1 MKTFEKNTAILDG
14 RQTDVDLYHESAVA
28 MVRSLPAFRTGG
40 LATIRALQ
48 EASRRFGELHAH
60 APSVPH
66 YADWLAEIDEEL
78 SIRLREVGQ
87 IEDAEEFL
95 TGAKLRRTN
104 PLLAEW
110 PSGESLCRTYERGE
124 DCYRRGLLMDR
135 GSEEAM
141 ELFFESLGCF
151 QKLVGFAP
159 GVDQYVAWL
168 AACEATIASC
178 FSANGQRVQAI
189 EWRDRA
195 IQAREQLV
203 RNGWQR
209 PLLMKCKLA
218 NTLLLQ
224 CEDLEAI
231 GESRARLVSVYT
243 RCCALYHEVLSQGC
257 GLEYLD
263 RYVQAAAKLSLLNRR
278 WPWRGDRPNELATAL
293 ELAASH
299 KASLAAEFRAVE
311 VLNCKAAKR
320 KTLQGLQALRIGQ
333 LFCVWLILIVLGILD
348 ARLFILGCCPAAIY
362 LGTAVQLRDKRHARV
377 AFALEAMLL
386 PIGIVV
392 GQLHD
397 CLGAAV
403 LLPPVAFALA
413 TVLYHL
419 QSRWMFAYKFV
430 AIFARVS
437 RQTDDVA
444 EEWAY
449 WISQNAPTSVRALLL
464 VANEKQSRPRLRLPF
479 VWFAGCFAVSCELA
493 LLGIALVDAVAG
505 YVIVTPPS
513 VKSRRRH
520 CQNACTTWAV
530 LLRRPLHLARGD
542 DVPLGALCA

>member
-28 MVRSLPAFRTGG
+28 IVRSLPAFRTGG

-95 TGAKLRRTN
+95 TGATLRRTN

-110 PSGESLCRTYERGE
+110 PSGQSLCRTYERGE

-151 QKLVGFAP
+151 RKLVEFAP
-159 GVDQYVAWL
+159 GVDEYVAWL

-178 FSANGQRVQAI
+178 FSANEQWVQAI

-203 RNGWQR
+203 RNGWRR

-224 CEDLEAI
+224 CEDLEAL
-231 GESRARLVSVYT
+231 GESRGRLVSAYT
-243 RCCALYHEVLSQGC
+243 RCCALYREVLSQGY

-263 RYVQAAAKLSLLNRR
+263 RYVEAARKLSLLNRR
-278 WPWRGDRPNELATAL
+278 WPWRGGRSNELTTAL

-299 KASLAAEFRAVE
+299 KASLAIEFRAVE
-311 VLNCKAAKR
+311 VLNCKAAMR
-320 KTLQGLQALRIGQ
+320 KTLHGLQALRIGQ
-333 LFCVWLILIVLGILD
+333 LFCVWLILIVLGVLD

-362 LGTAVQLRDKRHARV
+362 LGTAVQLRDKRYGRV
-377 AFALEAMLL
+377 AFALEALLL
-386 PIGIVV
+386 PMGIVV

-397 CLGAAV
+397 CLGAAM
-403 LLPPVAFALA
+403 LLSPVAFALA
-413 TVLYHL
+413 TVLHHL
-419 QSRWMFAYKFV
+419 QSRWMFAYKF
-430 AIFARVS
+430 ASIFARVS

-449 WISQNAPTSVRALLL
+449 RISQHAPAWVRTVFL
-464 VANEKQSRPRLRLPF
+464 VGDPKQSRPQLRLPF
-479 VWFAGCFAVSCELA
+479 YWVAGCFAVSCEFASLGLA
-493 LLGIALVDAVAG
+493 LANAVADHVTV
-505 YVIVTPPS
+505 VIPPI
-513 VKSRRRH
+513 KAHRRH
-520 CQNACTTWAV
+520 CQNSCTTWAV